1 MRRYETIF
9 IVDPDVGDEGRSQ
22 LFDRTKSLIDAQQ
35 GLLVNFDEWGPRK
48 LAYDIQ
54 KKARGYYVCMDYCG
68 SSDLV
73 SEIER
78 TFRLDDRYLKYMT
91 VLIDAQIDLEAI
103 KAEIAE
109 KEKAAQEAA
118 SSESEATVT
127 EKTAAEREA
136 EKETSPAAESPSQQ
150 QPEDETD
157 RSAETTTPETDK
169 EDE

>member
-9 IVDPDVGDEGRSQ
+9 IVDPDVGDEGRNL

-35 GLLVNFDEWGPRK
+35 GMLINFDEWGNRK

-54 KKARGYYVCMDYCG
+54 KKPRGYYVCMDYCG

-73 SEIER
+73 NEIER

-91 VLIDAQIDLEAI
+91 VLIDAQIDPEAI

-109 KEKAAQEAA
+109 KESAAKEEASA
-118 SSESEATVT
+118 QTEETVT
-127 EKTAAEREA
+127 EEAATSSGAETEA
-136 EKETSPAAESPSQQ
+136 
-150 QPEDETD
+150 QP
-157 RSAETTTPETDK
+157 SAETAETKQPENETVQTDQTTEPETDK
-169 EDE
+169 EGE